1 MPTTTRE
8 PMNIKQLIDSI
19 TPDVYQRLKQA
30 VEIGKWPDGSA
41 LTDEQKAL
49 SMQAV
54 IAYEEAFPDDQKT
67 GFVPSKAAACGPK
80 DLGQEPLKWIK

>member
-1 MPTTTRE
+1 
-8 PMNIKQLIDSI
+8 MNIKQLIDSI
-19 TPDVYQRLKQA
+19 TPDIYQRLKQA

-54 IAYEEAFPDDQKT
+54 IAYEESFPAAQKT
-67 GFVPSKAAACGPK
+67 GFVPSKPTACGPK
-80 DLGQEPLKWIK
+80 DLDQEPLKWIK

>member
-1 MPTTTRE
+1 
-8 PMNIKQLIDSI
+8 MNIKQLIDSI
-19 TPDVYQRLKQA
+19 TPEIYQKLKQA

-54 IAYEEAFPDDQKT
+54 IAYEGSFPDDQKT
-67 GFVPSKAAACGPK
+67 GFVPLKETACGPK
-80 DLGQEPLKWIK
+80 ASDQTPLKWKN

>member
-1 MPTTTRE
+1 
-8 PMNIKQLIDSI
+8 MNIKQLIDSI
-19 TPDVYQRLKQA
+19 TPDIYQRLKQA

-54 IAYEEAFPDDQKT
+54 IVYEESFSDDQKT
-67 GFVPSKAAACGPK
+67 GFVPSKPTACGPK
-80 DLGQEPLKWIK
+80 GPDQEPLKWIK